1 VVCSSPP
8 EEMSSLHQYIGVLT
22 RVIDAAKFVGM
33 TQFRFFLTNMAAT
46 VVDVAAESLVELG
59 ETMERRRFLI
69 GTAVD
74 AYGSGPDCGVIISTS
89 GIRMVSEVEL

>member
-1 VVCSSPP
+1 MLLYQDVDSSNC
-8 EEMSSLHQYIGVLT
+8 
-22 RVIDAAKFVGM
+22 DAMIVGM
-33 TQFRFFLTNMAAT
+33 TQFRFFLTNMAT
-46 VVDVAAESLVELG
+46 PVVDVAADSLVELG
-59 ETMERRRFLI
+59 DMMERRRFLV